1 LPATV
6 KAHPHNLERVLTAL
20 EKRGVT
26 IEEDGREAE
35 ALSTTSR
42 LLRNDETHVAFM
54 LHGGLVSSWKPLE
67 ILDLRSILEATPS
80 EHLTF
85 LVNQHGKPFKS
96 ANSFGQRIKLWA
108 REAGLRDCPLHGP
121 QGLPPKASRGR
132 MHRA

>member
-42 LLRNDETHVAFM
+42 LLRNDETHVSIHVAWRPCLLLETVGNPGFEVDPRGHAVRAFN
-54 LHGGLVSSWKPLE
+54 LP
-67 ILDLRSILEATPS
+67 R
-80 EHLTF
+80 
-85 LVNQHGKPFKS
+85 QS
-96 ANSFGQRIKLWA
+96 ARQAVQER
-108 REAGLRDCPLHGP
+108 
-121 QGLPPKASRGR
+121 
-132 MHRA
+132 